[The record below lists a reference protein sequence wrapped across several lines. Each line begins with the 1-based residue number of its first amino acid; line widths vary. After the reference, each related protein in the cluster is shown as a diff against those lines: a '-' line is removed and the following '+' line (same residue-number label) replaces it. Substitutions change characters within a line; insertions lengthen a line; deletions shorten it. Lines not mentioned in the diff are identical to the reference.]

1 MLHLS
6 RGGRRL
12 LAFSSAMLVAAGLL
26 AVASAGSS
34 AHQRS
39 AHHGGKAGHWKSG
52 GGGITSVPW
61 GTADNTP
68 VNLYT
73 LTNGRGMTVNITN
86 YGGVVQSI
94 WVRDR
99 WGTPR
104 DVALGFPSLSDY
116 VNDFTQGANSTSW
129 PLPGGSGDTYFGAI
143 IGRYANRIANAKFTM
158 SCTGCDNNGMTYT
171 LDANNGVNSLHGGYL
186 GWNTVVWSASTA
198 TSPNG
203 VSLIL
208 THSFPAGEGCTIP
221 PSTSCTGFP
230 APVTATVTY
239 TLTKGNALEIG
250 YKATNTAP
258 AGGDA
263 TVINLTNH
271 TYFNLGGE
279 GSGSVDGQLLQINA
293 NQYQPVDTNLIPVG
307 FSPVQ
312 GTAYDFLS
320 MHPIGEYIH
329 DAALSLQGGQTYP
342 GTNTPLPQL
351 VIAHGYDNNWVLNG
365 SGDRLAAVAQDP
377 KDGIAM
383 STYTDQPGV
392 QLYTGNFL
400 VGDLVG
406 PSGHTYRQTDAFTL
420 ETQHYPDSPHHIGQ
434 SGWPSVVL
442 NAGSTFTSTTSYQF
456 STVGRGHYAH
466 DRSFR

>member
-6 RGGRRL
+6 RGGTRL
-12 LAFSSAMLVAAGLL
+12 LAFSSATLMAIALL

-39 AHHGGKAGHWKSG
+39 THHVKAAHWKSG
-52 GGGITSVPW
+52 GGGVSSVPW

-73 LTNGRGMTVNITN
+73 LTNGRGMAVNITN

-94 WVRDR
+94 SVPDR

-104 DVALGFPSLSDY
+104 DVVLGFPSLSDY

-129 PLPGGSGDTYFGAI
+129 PLSGGSGDTYFGAI
-143 IGRYANRIANAKFTM
+143 IGRYANRIANAAFTM
-158 SCTGCDNNGMTYT
+158 SCTGCDNNGVSYT

-186 GWNTVVWSASTA
+186 GWNTVVWSATPST
-198 TSPNG
+198 SSNG

-221 PSTSCTGFP
+221 PSVSCTGYP

-239 TLTKGNALEIG
+239 TLTRNNALKID
-250 YKATNTAP
+250 YKAVNSAP

-271 TYFNLGGE
+271 SYFNLGGE

-293 NQYQPVDTNLIPVG
+293 SEYTPIDTTEIPEAPYFVPVAGTAFDFTHMKPIGQDITNLNLPDGVG
-307 FSPVQ
+307 
-312 GTAYDFLS
+312 GTPFG
-320 MHPIGEYIH
+320 P
-329 DAALSLQGGQTYP
+329 TF
-342 GTNTPLPQL
+342 NQL
-351 VIAHGYDNNWVLNG
+351 VIAHGYDHNFVLNG
-365 SGDRLAAVAQDP
+365 SGYRLAAVAQDP

-383 STYTDQPGV
+383 RTYTDQPGV

-400 VGDLVG
+400 VGDLSG
-406 PSGHTYRQTDAFTL
+406 PSGHAYRQTAAFTL
-420 ETQHYPDSPHHIGQ
+420 ETQHYPDSPHHIGA

-442 NAGSTFTSTTSYQF
+442 DAGSTFTSTTSYQF
-456 STVGRGHYAH
+456 STVGRGRYAH